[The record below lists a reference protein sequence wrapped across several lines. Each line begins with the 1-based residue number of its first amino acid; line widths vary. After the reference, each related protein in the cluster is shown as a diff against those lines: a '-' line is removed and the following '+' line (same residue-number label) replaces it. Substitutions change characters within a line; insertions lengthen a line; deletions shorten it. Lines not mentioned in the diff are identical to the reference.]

1 MLDSAIRAP
10 LSLLSPRMKIW
21 TRKPSETAEPQQR
34 QNPKTHRMKQ
44 LHHIPKSY
52 FLIVLKAKNNPS
64 FFFLCCRCSQ
74 KVKQT
79 FIFLEGNIY
88 TLSIFIKNL
97 DSTGQVLEVF
107 WGLLCFVFFFKAVS
121 TLLLIMSMP
130 ENG

>member
-1 MLDSAIRAP
+1 ML
-10 LSLLSPRMKIW
+10 LLFTKG
-21 TRKPSETAEPQQR
+21 
-34 QNPKTHRMKQ
+34 
-44 LHHIPKSY
+44 
-52 FLIVLKAKNNPS
+52 
-64 FFFLCCRCSQ
+64 
-74 KVKQT
+74 QT

-107 WGLLCFVFFFKAVS
+107 WGLLCFGFFFKAVS